1 MIAFRVAD
9 KMFFFGNEVPDRWVM
24 VRNRTTKLV
33 SLNKLHVRDKL
44 KIAFWNKKDAL
55 VHCVIN
61 KQEMEKRKQETD
73 C

>member
-1 MIAFRVAD
+1 MIAFRVTG
-9 KMFFFGNEVPDRWVM
+9 KLFFFGKEVPDRWVM
-24 VRNRTTKLV
+24 VRNRITKLV

-44 KIAFWNKKDAL
+44 KIAFWDKKDAL

-61 KQEMEKRKQETD
+61 KQEMD

>member
-1 MIAFRVAD
+1 VIAFRVTD
-9 KMFFFGNEVPDRWVM
+9 KLFFFGKEVPDRWIM

-44 KIAFWNKKDAL
+44 KIAFSNKKDAL
-55 VHCVIN
+55 VHYVMN
-61 KQEMEKRKQETD
+61 KQEVD